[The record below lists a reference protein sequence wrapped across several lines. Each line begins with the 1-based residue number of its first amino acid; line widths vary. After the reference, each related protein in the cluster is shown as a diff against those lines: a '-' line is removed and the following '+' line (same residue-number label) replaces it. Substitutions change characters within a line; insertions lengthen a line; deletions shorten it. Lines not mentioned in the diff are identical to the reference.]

1 MFAPQNFQ
9 FQGYFADRRNPSSS
23 ASHPPFF
30 PALESCR
37 ADESGLLVRSLT
49 SFLLLLRIT
58 RVKLIAFVLRTL
70 QSISF
75 IFQSL
80 GFFRLLSRL
89 STDQKAKA
97 DPIVLK

>member
-1 MFAPQNFQ
+1 MFTPQNFQ
-9 FQGYFADRRNPSSS
+9 FQASFAYRRNPSSS

-49 SFLLLLRIT
+49 SFLSLLRIT
-58 RVKLIAFVLRTL
+58 KVKLIAFELRTL

-89 STDQKAKA
+89 STGQKAKA
-97 DPIVLK
+97 DPKVLK

>member
-1 MFAPQNFQ
+1 MFTPQNFQ
-9 FQGYFADRRNPSSS
+9 FQASFAYRRNPSSS

-49 SFLLLLRIT
+49 SFLSLLRIK
-58 RVKLIAFVLRTL
+58 RVKLIAFELSL
-70 QSISF
+70 QSIYF

-97 DPIVLK
+97 DPIALK